1 VAQEVRPVWQGFVGV
16 QDAFAV
22 QATHCPPL
30 QTWSTPHV
38 CPLASAVPVS
48 TQAWV
53 PVAHEVTPEW
63 HGFAGVQAT
72 FAVQATH
79 CPLLQTRSTPQAV
92 PFASA
97 APASTHAWTPVVHE
111 VTPEWHGFA
120 GVQAALAAQA
130 THCPP
135 LQT

>member
-1 VAQEVRPVWQGFVGV
+1 VAHEVTPVWHGFEGV
-16 QDAFAV
+16 QARFAL

-30 QTWSTPHV
+30 QTWSTPQV
-38 CPLASAVPVS
+38 VPFASAVPVS

-53 PVAHEVTPEW
+53 PVAHEVTPAW
-63 HGFAGVQAT
+63 HGFEGVQAAL
-72 FAVQATH
+72 AVQATH
-79 CPLLQTRSTPQAV
+79 CPPLHTWSMPQPV

-97 APASTHAWTPVVHE
+97 VPVSRQVSVPVAHE
-111 VTPEWHGFA
+111 VIPAWHGLTGA
-120 GVQAALAAQA
+120 QARFAAQT